1 MKTNSATTSIMDRNS
16 MLDKIEAVRKTVKG
30 RVPNVYLLHGDLE
43 DEDMNDLYNHSKV
56 KAMLSFTKGEGF
68 GRPLLEFS
76 VVEKPVIA
84 SGWSGH
90 VDFLN
95 SELSLLVGGELK
107 PIHSS
112 AQNKG
117 KISKIDLAV
126 WSDKDH
132 PLVGTLPESDEN
144 LADDRIDSIKNAIRK
159 NYGRYER
166 VKSYNMS
173 GNASW
178 LGQNFHS
185 DEAKL
190 DAVFLKNERG
200 ALAREDFNIIKKEGA
215 PSRAV
220 VIFKIKE

>member
-1 MKTNSATTSIMDRNS
+1 MKFQKLMVLVLLTGFSTSGFARNKVPVMTYDSVVLSFPNGSSVLNAAEMDR
-16 MLDKIEAVRKTVKG
+16 LQKG
-30 RVPNVYLLHGDLE
+30 
-43 DEDMNDLYNHSKV
+43 
-56 KAMLSFTKGEGF
+56 
-68 GRPLLEFS
+68 
-76 VVEKPVIA
+76 I
-84 SGWSGH
+84 
-90 VDFLN
+90 
-95 SELSLLVGGELK
+95 
-107 PIHSS
+107 SS